1 MDIGDLVYV
10 IFVLMSIVLGIF
22 GKKKK
27 KNPKTTSEP
36 SNTFDLES
44 FIREA
49 YGNTENSSNS
59 NDKSVEEDKI
69 SEPTHTVHYPPTN
82 PPQSKYHNSSFKK
95 ELKKKKE
102 QSRTRVSKVKS
113 QSSNSPIFENEI
125 SDTAPSSEFEFD
137 AQKAVIYSEILKR
150 PDY

>member
-10 IFVLMSIVLGIF
+10 IFVLMSIVFGVF

-27 KNPKTTSEP
+27 KNPETTSEP
-36 SNTFDLES
+36 TNTFDLES

-49 YGNTENSSNS
+49 YGNTDTSYETINEYA
-59 NDKSVEEDKI
+59 EEEI
-69 SEPTHTVHYPPTN
+69 IEPKHPTYKRPAN
-82 PPQSKYHNSSFKK
+82 PSQSKYQNSSFKE

-102 QSRTRVSKVKS
+102 QSRTRLSKVKS
-113 QSSNSPIFENEI
+113 QSNNSPIFENEI

-137 AQKAVIYSEILKR
+137 TQKAVIYSEILKR